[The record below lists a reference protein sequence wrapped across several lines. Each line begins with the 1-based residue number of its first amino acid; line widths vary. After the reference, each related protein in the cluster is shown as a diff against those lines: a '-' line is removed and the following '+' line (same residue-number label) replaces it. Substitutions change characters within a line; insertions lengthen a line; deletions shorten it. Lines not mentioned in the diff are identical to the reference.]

1 MEVEEK
7 FTGNREPS
15 THLGTIESAKRASSR
30 SSGRRW
36 QRSVG
41 DCFVAGRGAP
51 AALANGLPLDAR
63 HVPASGGDVLHSG
76 FFNFNRE
83 MLDMQGLEQALA
95 ELGLPKGD
103 NLDLPSSDKRF
114 VDGGHYRV
122 EIAGVERHCAL
133 EALVEQ
139 ADREKVPV
147 HRIIATVGGATY
159 LTKSELRDFAQLAR
173 EKRIEVIMTLGP
185 RRAWDTGRQIAT
197 REGIVSGM
205 RLRGLESVKH
215 WFKDLQRCSE
225 AGFRG
230 FLVADEGVLW
240 LASQLRAKSII
251 PEDVIFK
258 LSVFAGHANAAGA
271 KVAEQLGA
279 DSFNPLADLTLPMLS
294 AIRSAISIPMDIYL
308 CLVNAMGGFAR
319 FYEAAEVARLCSPC
333 YFKIEPGPSEEEI
346 YAPWN
351 SPQYHATQIRERVR
365 NAAVMLEL
373 VERENSQLV
382 CSPVGGED
390 LAVPK

>member
-1 MEVEEK
+1 MKE
-7 FTGNREPS
+7 T
-15 THLGTIESAKRASSR
+15 TT
-30 SSGRRW
+30 
-36 QRSVG
+36 
-41 DCFVAGRGAP
+41 
-51 AALANGLPLDAR
+51 
-63 HVPASGGDVLHSG
+63 VPG
-76 FFNFNRE
+76 F
-83 MLDMQGLEQALA
+83 EQALRD
-95 ELGLPKGD
+95 LGLPGGD
-103 NLDLPSSDKRF
+103 NFDLPSSSKSF
-114 VDGGHYRV
+114 PDGGHYRV
-122 EIAGVERHCAL
+122 EIAGVERLAAF
-133 EALVEQ
+133 ETLVEE
-139 ADREKVPV
+139 ADREGVPV

-159 LTKSELRDFAQLAR
+159 LTQSELRDFAALAR

-185 RRAWDTGRQIAT
+185 RRAWDAGRQIAT

-215 WFKDLQRCSE
+215 WLKDLERCTE

-240 LASQLRAKSII
+240 LASQLREKSLI
-251 PEDVIFK
+251 PQDVIFK

-294 AIRSAISIPMDIYL
+294 AIRSAISIPMDVYL

-319 FYEAAEVARLCSPC
+319 FYEAAEVARLCAPV

-351 SPQYHATQIRERVR
+351 TPEYHRTQIRERVR

-373 VERENSQLV
+373 VERENKQLK
-382 CSPVGGED
+382 CSPVAGDD
-390 LAVPK
+390 LAVPRSS